1 MRNLIIVVASLLAL
15 VACSTNIIGPSG
27 DQHSHVLDNEQS
39 YLQFI
44 SVKNSVIAETHR
56 FNSLSGF
63 VTEGERAQV
72 QVGLV
77 SVETGIPIRNER
89 MREHLFKIAQ
99 FATAN
104 ISVPLAD
111 HQTNVLKAG
120 QQVTTD
126 IEVTL
131 DLHGR
136 TQTMNSKVS
145 VTRLAEGGLLVQS
158 IAPVIVN
165 AGSFDM
171 TAGVDKLRELAGLTA
186 ISQAVPVSFALQ
198 FNPAPN

>member
-1 MRNLIIVVASLLAL
+1 MRNLIIVVASLLTL
-15 VACSTNIIGPSG
+15 VACSSNIIGPSG
-27 DQHSHVLDNEQS
+27 EQHSHVLDNEQS

-131 DLHGR
+131 DLHGK
-136 TQTMNSKVS
+136 TQTMNSNVS